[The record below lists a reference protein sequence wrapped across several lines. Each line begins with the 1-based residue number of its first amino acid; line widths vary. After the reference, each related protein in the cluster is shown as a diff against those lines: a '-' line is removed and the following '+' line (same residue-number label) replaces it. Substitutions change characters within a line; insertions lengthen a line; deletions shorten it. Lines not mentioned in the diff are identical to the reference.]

1 MTAGVIIAR
10 SLLVLMEMTLFAP
23 HTKEVYVA
31 AAVTPGR
38 SFKHQKGACW
48 YIDKEDDAVHTTPHE
63 A

>member
-1 MTAGVIIAR
+1 
-10 SLLVLMEMTLFAP
+10 METLTWKMTLFTP
-23 HTKEVYVA
+23 HTKEVYDTVA